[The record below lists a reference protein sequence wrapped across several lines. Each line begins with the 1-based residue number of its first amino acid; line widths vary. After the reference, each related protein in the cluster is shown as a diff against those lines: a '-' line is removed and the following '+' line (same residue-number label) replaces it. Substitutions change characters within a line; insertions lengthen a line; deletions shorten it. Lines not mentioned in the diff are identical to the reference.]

1 MKTQLLLTIL
11 NSGFRIVIGFLCLK
25 LIAIFGK
32 PENILQFGQVQ
43 SYLNIFTTVAQLGL
57 GYGILTVFKEA
68 QSNSEQFLSEK
79 IAFFTIIGTLLF
91 GINFLFPDF
100 VSPPVRAITASVWFF
115 IALMGSIYVAL
126 FHSYYVTSQRPSQ
139 ANIFQIT
146 SYGTALVLISIITI
160 YNIQLLGLA
169 VGIANLLVAVAA
181 LLMIKGVNPLAIS
194 HWTIKKQVKNILR
207 KNLQYIIYTLISVL
221 VAQGTLIVSR
231 DVFFNSSDTKN
242 GAMIQLVFSMMF
254 AINTI
259 YTTYMSTY
267 YFSGITTAR
276 GTFIVMKKIC
286 LSTLAIFMVI
296 FFCLNILGDEITE
309 LLLSN
314 QYKYKVELNIFIIA
328 EFLKSF
334 ILPVVFF
341 LIAHRYVSS
350 LILAEL
356 IAFFGFIV
364 TLKFLP
370 VENSLIVIGS
380 SFSIGA
386 LLSFIFLLFTFY
398 QILKREMLT

>member
-11 NSGFRIVIGFLCLK
+11 NSGFRILIGFLCLK
-25 LIAIFGK
+25 LIAIFGE
-32 PENILQFGQVQ
+32 PENVLQFGQVQ

-68 QSNSEQFLSEK
+68 QSNNEQFLSEK
-79 IAFFTIIGTLLF
+79 IAFFTMSGTLLF

-100 VSPPVRAITASVWFF
+100 VSPSVRSITTSVWFF

-139 ANIFQIT
+139 ANIFQII
-146 SYGTALVLISIITI
+146 SYGTALVLISIIII

-169 VGIANLLVAVAA
+169 VGIANLFVALAA
-181 LLMIKGVNPLAIS
+181 LVMLKGVNPLAVS
-194 HWTIKKQVKNILR
+194 YWTIKKQIVSILR
-207 KNLQYIIYTLISVL
+207 KNFKYIIYTLISVI

-231 DVFFNSSDTKN
+231 DVFFNSADTKN
-242 GAMIQLVFSMMF
+242 GAIIQLIFSMMF

-267 YFSGITTAR
+267 YFSSITTAR
-276 GTFIVMKKIC
+276 ETFIVMKKIC
-286 LSTLAIFMVI
+286 LLTLVI
-296 FFCLNILGDEITE
+296 FVLILFSLNVLGDKIVEV
-309 LLLSN
+309 LLSN
-314 QYKYKVELNIFIIA
+314 QYKYKAELNIFIIA
-328 EFLKSF
+328 EFVKSLT
-334 ILPVVFF
+334 LPVVFY

-350 LILAEL
+350 LILAEMV
-356 IAFFGFIV
+356 AFFGFIV
-364 TLKFLP
+364 TLKLLP
-370 VENSLIVIGS
+370 VENSLIVVGS

-386 LLSFIFLLFTFY
+386 LLSFIFLFFSFY
-398 QILKREMLT
+398 RILIREKLT